1 MIFDYETLKIIWW
14 AFVGVLLIGFAVTD
28 GFDMGVGALLPFL
41 ARTDEER
48 RVMINA
54 VGPTWEGNQ
63 TWLITAAGAIFA
75 AWPLVYATAFSG
87 FYGVMVL
94 TLFALFLRPV
104 GFDYRSK
111 VADPRWRTAWDWGLC
126 VGGAVPAFIFGV
138 AFGNLLQ
145 GVPFHFDDT
154 LRVTYTGTFRALL
167 NPFALLCGAVSLAM
181 LIMHGAFYL
190 QTRTEGLVVL
200 RAEKAARIAALV
212 LVATFALAGWWVAS
226 GIEGYRIVAM
236 PPTDAAIAP
245 LAKTVDRAPG
255 AWLDNY
261 SRFEWMWLAPAAA
274 LAGPLV
280 ASTLAWLG
288 FVRLAFWASS
298 AAVAGVVL
306 TAGLSMFPFILPS
319 SSQPNASLTAWDA
332 VSSHATLQIMF
343 WVVVLFLPLVV
354 AYTAWVY
361 RVLGGKV
368 SVKAVRE
375 NEHQMY

>member
-14 AFVGVLLIGFAVTD
+14 VFVGVLLIGFAVTD
-28 GFDMGVGALLPFL
+28 GFDMGVGALLLVL

-48 RVMINA
+48 RVMLNA

-63 TWLITAAGAIFA
+63 TWLITAVGAAFA

-87 FYGVMVL
+87 FYGVMIL
-94 TLFALFLRPV
+94 LLFALFLRPV

-111 VADPRWRTAWDWGLC
+111 VLDPRWRATWDWGLT

-145 GVPFHFDDT
+145 GMPFQFDDT
-154 LRVTYTGTFRALL
+154 LRVTYTGTFRGLL
-167 NPFALLCGAVSLAM
+167 NSFALLCGVVSLAM
-181 LIMHGAFYL
+181 MIMHGAFYL

-200 RAEKAARIAALV
+200 RAEKAARIAALA

-226 GIEGYRIVAM
+226 AIEGYRIVAM

-245 LAKTVDRAPG
+245 LAKTVDRATG

-261 SRFEWMWLAPAAA
+261 SRFEWMWLAPAAG

-280 ASTLAWLG
+280 ASALAWLG
-288 FVRLAFWASS
+288 FVRLAFRASA

-343 WVVVLFLPLVV
+343 WVVVFFLPLIVV
-354 AYTAWVY
+354 YTAWVY
-361 RVLGGKV
+361 RVLRGKV
-368 SVKAVRE
+368 SVKSVRE